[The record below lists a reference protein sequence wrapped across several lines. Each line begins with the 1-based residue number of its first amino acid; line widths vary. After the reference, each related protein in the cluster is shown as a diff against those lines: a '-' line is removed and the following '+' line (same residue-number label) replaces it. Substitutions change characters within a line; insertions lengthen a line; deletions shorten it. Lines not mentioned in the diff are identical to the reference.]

1 MSYFLHNGINQLGP
15 FTIDDLR
22 KRGILSDTPV
32 WKEGL
37 KDWKKAGELDEL
49 AELFSQVPPTFKA
62 ESFSSITQSKTVS
75 STEKLGYKLGRFL
88 GLGGLLVIAAVIALY
103 FYNRPYSSPRST
115 YSFSLPPEDPE
126 HSNPSQYL
134 TASGFYH
141 PNFWGDKMVLNGK
154 VTNNATHTNY
164 KDIRIKMNF
173 FSQTKSIV
181 SSQEYILYEYVPYS
195 STKEF
200 NHRIVKP
207 PAAASCGWEA
217 VGGTYY

>member
-103 FYNRPYSSPRST
+103 F
-115 YSFSLPPEDPE
+115 
-126 HSNPSQYL
+126 
-134 TASGFYH
+134 
-141 PNFWGDKMVLNGK
+141 
-154 VTNNATHTNY
+154 
-164 KDIRIKMNF
+164 
-173 FSQTKSIV
+173 
-181 SSQEYILYEYVPYS
+181 
-195 STKEF
+195 
-200 NHRIVKP
+200 
-207 PAAASCGWEA
+207 
-217 VGGTYY
+217 